1 MKKAKLAAIMIIIS
15 ISLVWCNNSGVSNS
29 GATNESTT
37 NQNTTNQTETNSGI
51 TNNEVVGANKITI
64 DQAKEIALNHAKLT
78 AEQVSFIR
86 TESEFDDGIEKYNI
100 EFYYNNQKYDYDIN
114 AVNGQIIQY
123 DLEGVINNSQNNLN
137 STANISIEQAKEIAL
152 NHANLTSNQVIFSR
166 TELDYDNG
174 IQKYEVEFYYNN
186 REYSYEINA
195 NTGDILGYEQD

>member
-1 MKKAKLAAIMIIIS
+1 MKKVKLAAIMIIIS
-15 ISLVWCNNSGVSNS
+15 ISLVGCNNSGVSNS

-37 NQNTTNQTETNSGI
+37 NQNTTNQTETNSRI

-78 AEQVSFIR
+78 ADQVSFIR

>member
-1 MKKAKLAAIMIIIS
+1 MKKVKLAAIMIIIS
-15 ISLVWCNNSGVSNS
+15 ISLVGCNNSGVSNS

-37 NQNTTNQTETNSGI
+37 KQNTTNQTETNSGI
-51 TNNEVVGANKITI
+51 TNKEVVGANKITI

-78 AEQVSFIR
+78 ADQVSFIR

>member
-1 MKKAKLAAIMIIIS
+1 MKVCILLNGKINDYSIIK
-15 ISLVWCNNSGVSNS
+15 
-29 GATNESTT
+29 
-37 NQNTTNQTETNSGI
+37 Q
-51 TNNEVVGANKITI
+51 
-64 DQAKEIALNHAKLT
+64 
-78 AEQVSFIR
+78 FI
-86 TESEFDDGIEKYNI
+86 
-100 EFYYNNQKYDYDIN
+100 NNQKYDYDIN

-174 IQKYEVEFYYNN
+174 IQKYEVEFFYNN

>member
-15 ISLVWCNNSGVSNS
+15 ISLVGCNNSGVSNS

-174 IQKYEVEFYYNN
+174 IQNYEVEFYYN

>member
-1 MKKAKLAAIMIIIS
+1 MKKVKLAAIMIIIS
-15 ISLVWCNNSGVSNS
+15 ISLVGCNNSGVSNS
-29 GATNESTT
+29 GATNES
-37 NQNTTNQTETNSGI
+37 TTNQTETNSGI

-64 DQAKEIALNHAKLT
+64 DLAKEIALNHAKLT
-78 AEQVSFIR
+78 ADQVSFIR

>member
-15 ISLVWCNNSGVSNS
+15 ISLVGCNNSGVSNS

-64 DQAKEIALNHAKLT
+64 DQAQEIALNHAKLT

>member
-15 ISLVWCNNSGVSNS
+15 ISLVGCNNSGVSNS

-37 NQNTTNQTETNSGI
+37 NQNTTNQTETNS
-51 TNNEVVGANKITI
+51 VGANKITI

-78 AEQVSFIR
+78 ADQVSFIR

>member
-1 MKKAKLAAIMIIIS
+1 MKKVKLAAIMIIIS
-15 ISLVWCNNSGVSNS
+15 ISLVGCNNSGISNS

-64 DQAKEIALNHAKLT
+64 DQAKELT
-78 AEQVSFIR
+78 ADQVSFIR

>member
-15 ISLVWCNNSGVSNS
+15 ISLVGCNNSGVSNS

-51 TNNEVVGANKITI
+51 TNNEVFGANKITI

>member
-15 ISLVWCNNSGVSNS
+15 ISLVGCNNSGVSNS

-64 DQAKEIALNHAKLT
+64 DQ

>member
-15 ISLVWCNNSGVSNS
+15 ISLVGCNNSGVSNS

-78 AEQVSFIR
+78 ADQVSFIR

-100 EFYYNNQKYDYDIN
+100 EFYYNNQK
-114 AVNGQIIQY
+114 
-123 DLEGVINNSQNNLN
+123 L
-137 STANISIEQAKEIAL
+137 
-152 NHANLTSNQVIFSR
+152 
-166 TELDYDNG
+166 
-174 IQKYEVEFYYNN
+174 
-186 REYSYEINA
+186 
-195 NTGDILGYEQD
+195 

>member
-1 MKKAKLAAIMIIIS
+1 MRCA
-15 ISLVWCNNSGVSNS
+15 VRTVTEQWQR
-29 GATNESTT
+29 

>member
-15 ISLVWCNNSGVSNS
+15 ISLVGCNNSGVSNS

-78 AEQVSFIR
+78 ADQVSFIR

-114 AVNGQIIQY
+114 AVNGQINQY
-123 DLEGVINNSQNNLN
+123 DLEGVINNSQNHLN
-137 STANISIEQAKEIAL
+137 ITANISIEQAKEIAL

>member
-1 MKKAKLAAIMIIIS
+1 MKKVKLAAIMIIIS
-15 ISLVWCNNSGVSNS
+15 ISLVGCNNSGVSNS

-64 DQAKEIALNHAKLT
+64 D
-78 AEQVSFIR
+78 
-86 TESEFDDGIEKYNI
+86 
-100 EFYYNNQKYDYDIN
+100 
-114 AVNGQIIQY
+114 
-123 DLEGVINNSQNNLN
+123 
-137 STANISIEQAKEIAL
+137 QAKEIAL